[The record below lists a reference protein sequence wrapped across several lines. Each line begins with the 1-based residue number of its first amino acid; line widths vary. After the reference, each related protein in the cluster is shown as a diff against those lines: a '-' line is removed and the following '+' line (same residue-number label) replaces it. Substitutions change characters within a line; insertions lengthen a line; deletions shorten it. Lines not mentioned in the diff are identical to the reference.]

1 MAEAESRAQLARLLG
16 DETLRDANATSL
28 AAASEAG
35 FERLVDGLVD
45 EAASSDDVSDRESAI
60 SFVESRLR
68 SFEAVLPNDLRSR
81 LLAALRAKIEAW

>member
-16 DETLRDANATSL
+16 NETLRDADATHL

-45 EAASSDDVSDRESAI
+45 EAASSDDVSDRESALA
-60 SFVESRLR
+60 FVESRLR
-68 SFEAVLPNDLRSR
+68 TFEAILPDDLRTR
-81 LLAALRAKIEAW
+81 LLAALRLKIEAW